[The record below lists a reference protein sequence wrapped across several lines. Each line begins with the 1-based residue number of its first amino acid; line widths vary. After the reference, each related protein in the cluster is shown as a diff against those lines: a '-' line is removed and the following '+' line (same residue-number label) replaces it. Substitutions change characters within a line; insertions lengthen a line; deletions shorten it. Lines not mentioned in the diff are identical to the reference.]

1 MFVGEIVSNG
11 SADMA
16 RTANKL
22 TARQVET
29 MTKPGKYADGNG
41 LYLQIAAGGSK
52 SWLVRYMRDGKARAM
67 GLGPVAVVPLS
78 TAREKTLEAQRTI
91 REGLDPIEARQA
103 QKQERALAEAKA
115 ITFRK
120 AAEQYIAAHRSGWK
134 NAKHAAQWTS
144 TLETYAYPVIGN
156 LSIAAIDTGLVLKI
170 VEPIWQT
177 KTETA
182 TRVRSR
188 IENILDWATVR
199 GYRQGDNPARWRGHL
214 EKSLPARSK
223 VRKVKHHAALP
234 YQEIAAFMVDLRA
247 REAVAARALEF
258 AILTAARSGE
268 VLNASWSE
276 FDLDAGVWTI
286 PADRMKA
293 EVEHNVPLSDRAV
306 QIIKQMGEDFGKTGF
321 VFPGQKPERPLSGMA
336 FAMILRRMDRADIT
350 AHGFRSTFRDW
361 VAEQTAYARD
371 VAEMALAHTV
381 ANKTEAAYR
390 RGNMFDKRKR
400 LMTDWADYC
409 ALPNAAATVTPIRSQ
424 R

>member
-1 MFVGEIVSNG
+1 
-11 SADMA
+11 MA

-78 TAREKTLEAQRTI
+78 TAREKALEAQRTI
-91 REGLDPIEARQA
+91 REGMDPIEARQA

-170 VEPIWQT
+170 VEPIWQS

-276 FDLDAGVWTI
+276 FDLDEGVWTI

-293 EVEHNVPLSDRAV
+293 GTEHHVPLSARAV
-306 QIIKQMGEDFGKTGF
+306 QIIKQMGEDFGKEGF

-336 FAMILRRMDRADIT
+336 FAMILRRMNRANIT

-361 VAEQTAYARD
+361 VAEQTAYAHD

-381 ANKTEAAYR
+381 ANKVEAAYR

-409 ALPNAAATVTPIRSQ
+409 AIPKADATVIAIRG
-424 R
+424 